1 MGVAPPS
8 GNICCPMTSA
18 PPDRRPAIAYL
29 FGDDNQ
35 KGVVRD
41 PNKAVV
47 GSGNTDLWR
56 LRSRAGDFIR
66 LHIPGNFDRA
76 RAKPRLDR
84 IATVLNLVTD
94 PDLNPKVLDAARRL
108 LRGYRGRVIN
118 PPEAVL
124 ATSRDR
130 VRRLLDGIDGLVVP
144 PVARFRGKAALARVA
159 IEREGISFPAILRL
173 PGSHNGEIIALLS
186 GPEELEPLL
195 DPAKTYLLTS
205 FVDPRGEEP
214 LFHKIRLYWFGS
226 APLVRHMLASD
237 DWNVH
242 GPARERVMGDHP
254 RWIAA
259 ERDLLLRGLDGL
271 PAPARSAM
279 LEIRARMPL
288 DFFGIDFA
296 LLGDG
301 RALLFEAN
309 ATMNFYPL
317 STDPRFDYASEAVE
331 AIARPL
337 FDRMLE
343 PADGR

>member
-1 MGVAPPS
+1 MSSMPAEQ
-8 GNICCPMTSA
+8 
-18 PPDRRPAIAYL
+18 RPTIAYL
-29 FGDDNQ
+29 FGDDAHRGVVHDPS
-35 KGVVRD
+35 KGVVG
-41 PNKAVV
+41 A
-47 GSGNTDLWR
+47 GTTDLWR
-56 LRSRAGDFIR
+56 LRSCPRDFIR
-66 LHIPGNFDRA
+66 LHIPGNFNRL
-76 RAKPRLDR
+76 RTKPRLDHVS
-84 IATVLNLVTD
+84 TVLNLVTD
-94 PDLNPKVLDAARRL
+94 PDLNPKVLDASRRL
-108 LRGYRGRVIN
+108 LQGYQGRVIN
-118 PPEAVL
+118 RPEAVL

-130 VRRLLDGIDGLVVP
+130 IFRLLDGIDGLVVP
-144 PVARFRGKAALARVA
+144 PVARFRGKPGPARAA
-159 IEREGISFPAILRL
+159 IEREGVGFPAILRL
-173 PGSHNGEIIALLS
+173 PGTHNGEIVALLP
-186 GPEELEPLL
+186 GPEALERLL

-205 FVDPRGEEP
+205 FVDGRGEDP

-237 DWNVH
+237 EWNVH

-271 PAPARSAM
+271 PAPARAAM
-279 LEIRARMPL
+279 LEIRTRMPL
-288 DFFGIDFA
+288 DYFGIDFA

-331 AIARPL
+331 AVARPL
-337 FDRMLE
+337 FDRMIE